1 MPPPAKIFLH
11 MTAAPTKE
19 IAMGTKINVFATTP
33 HFNESANT
41 ATASPN
47 IMQNVGTRISH
58 IKLFL
63 IANLNW
69 MYPNAFGSHMNE

>member
-41 ATASPN
+41 ATASPKN
-47 IMQNVGTRISH
+47 
-58 IKLFL
+58 
-63 IANLNW
+63 
-69 MYPNAFGSHMNE
+69 NAKCWHKN

>member
-41 ATASPN
+41 ATKPKNNAK
-47 IMQNVGTRISH
+47 MLAQELAT
-58 IKLFL
+58 
-63 IANLNW
+63 LN
-69 MYPNAFGSHMNE
+69 YFSLQI